1 MTTFERIKLGDL
13 VTWAKGF
20 NIPRDDTSVNKSIPY
35 LHYGDLYK
43 KYDYCLNLPE
53 VINDIIKI
61 DSLNSVKESQ
71 MLHDGDIVFTLT
83 SETVDDLGHCTL
95 IINPDDMP
103 FVSGMET
110 TVLHL
115 KESSKA
121 LPTYLNYIFQD
132 ERFRKIMRQYV
143 TGMKVYRIHPKDLMR
158 IEIDLPPLDVQ
169 AKIVSILDSFSESII
184 NLGKINDNLLSI
196 CKTQY
201 CKIVN
206 VSSESM
212 LLSDLADVCY
222 GKDHKLLKGGNY
234 PVYGSG
240 GIMRYCEKPLYSG
253 KESVLIPRKGTL
265 NNVIFVSKPFWSV
278 DTMFYTKMKN
288 IHAGKYLYFWLT
300 DMNLAEMNMGSAV
313 PSMTTKILND
323 IEIPY
328 PGDYILKVFDES
340 IQPLFDEIELNKQQI
355 AHLTAI
361 RDCLLPKLMSSAIDI
376 DGVHLATKYSFG
388 RLLGYVLLMSVLHIL
403 LIYHGIVKRCIDPY
417 VP

>member
-13 VTWAKGF
+13 VTWAKGC

-61 DSLNSVKESQ
+61 DSLDSVKEPQ

-95 IINPDDMP
+95 IINPDYMP

-158 IEIDLPPLDVQ
+158 IEINLPPLDVQ
-169 AKIVSILDSFSESII
+169 AKIVSILDSFSDSII
-184 NLGKINDNLLSI
+184 NLGKINDNLHKMAYCIYESYKSTHDYEMTPLSTI
-196 CKTQY
+196 A
-201 CKIVN
+201 KIN
-206 VSSESM
+206 ERSISKNDNFKEINYLETSSITSGLVEKYQHFDMS
-212 LLSDLADVCY
+212 SD
-222 GKDHKLLKGGNY
+222 
-234 PVYGSG
+234 
-240 GIMRYCEKPLYSG
+240 I
-253 KESVLIPRKGTL
+253 IPSRARRIVK
-265 NNVIFVSKPFWSV
+265 
-278 DTMFYTKMKN
+278 
-288 IHAGKYLYFWLT
+288 A
-300 DMNLAEMNMGSAV
+300 
-313 PSMTTKILND
+313 ND
-323 IEIPY
+323 IVFSTVRPDQHHFGILTTIPNHCVVSTGFITICSSIDTISNEMIYLEIT
-328 PGDYILKVFDES
+328 KENVV
-340 IQPLFDEIELNKQQI
+340 KTMQQI
-355 AHLTAI
+355 AESSTSTYPSI
-361 RDCLLPKLMSSAIDI
+361 RPEDLGNTDIPLFVERHPLVNSLRPIFQQIDHNNRRIRILCSFKENLLSKLISGIIDI
-376 DGVHLATKYSFG
+376 STIEIST
-388 RLLGYVLLMSVLHIL
+388 RL
-403 LIYHGIVKRCIDPY
+403 
-417 VP
+417 

>member
-61 DSLNSVKESQ
+61 DSLDSVKESQ

-184 NLGKINDNLLSI
+184 NLGKINDNL
-196 CKTQY
+196 
-201 CKIVN
+201 
-206 VSSESM
+206 
-212 LLSDLADVCY
+212 
-222 GKDHKLLKGGNY
+222 GG
-234 PVYGSG
+234 
-240 GIMRYCEKPLYSG
+240 
-253 KESVLIPRKGTL
+253 VL
-265 NNVIFVSKPFWSV
+265 VAS
-278 DTMFYTKMKN
+278 
-288 IHAGKYLYFWLT
+288 
-300 DMNLAEMNMGSAV
+300 
-313 PSMTTKILND
+313 
-323 IEIPY
+323 
-328 PGDYILKVFDES
+328 
-340 IQPLFDEIELNKQQI
+340 
-355 AHLTAI
+355 
-361 RDCLLPKLMSSAIDI
+361 
-376 DGVHLATKYSFG
+376 
-388 RLLGYVLLMSVLHIL
+388 
-403 LIYHGIVKRCIDPY
+403 
-417 VP
+417 